1 MSELPDGLNLGGYRV
16 VGRLG
21 HGAMADVYDAVD
33 STGHEVA
40 LKVFQSGGSMSYT
53 MLERF
58 RREAEATKILRRHPY
73 ILTVYAS
80 GHEDHFHYI
89 AMEKIKD
96 SRGLNSYL
104 HQKPPTEEILKIGLK
119 IAEAIQYAHDHQIIH
134 RDIKP
139 TNILLNERN
148 EPLLMDFGVAELT
161 DWPSL
166 TSSGALTGTP
176 MYMAP
181 EQARSEAATP
191 ASDVYSLGVVLYEG
205 FTGQLPYHLEET
217 DSTTSI
223 LDAVKH
229 QPPIPPRQVDRSISK
244 DLNFVLLKALRKDP
258 EERYSTARAFAAD
271 LQAVLDGKP
280 VQGRWI
286 SPWSRTHLWLR
297 RHRTGVIGG
306 ITLMLLGSSGFLLI
320 RDELR
325 EYRYRELLL
334 KAREVS
340 REYQIDWLT
349 SNRGDTEMRSARRA
363 MRRGRWVQA
372 RDMLQAATDVNERLE
387 QTNPLARTRLELA
400 RVEIMLHNSL
410 RAEELFRLIWSNPEH
425 PDPLREVAGF
435 EAALL
440 YRLDGREE
448 EIGSILEVIG
458 DENPGPFRILTEWL
472 YSRNEPPGLAPLRQS
487 SQSRLQRYTRL
498 AEAVLTTLGGDPVT
512 GAGILEAL
520 KEEGKTD
527 PYEWPLPYANYL
539 EGRL

>member
-40 LKVFQSGGSMSYT
+40 LKVFQSGGAMSYT

-80 GHEDHFHYI
+80 GHEGNFHYI
-89 AMEKIKD
+89 AMEKVKD
-96 SRGLNSYL
+96 SRGLNSFL
-104 HQKPPTEEILKIGLK
+104 HRKPPREDVLKIGMK

-205 FTGQLPYHLEET
+205 FTGQLPYHLQET

-229 QPPIPPRQVDRSISK
+229 QPPIPPRQLEKSISK
-244 DLNFVLLKALRKDP
+244 DLNFVLLKALRKNP
-258 EERYSTARAFAAD
+258 EERYATAREFAAD

-280 VQGRWI
+280 VQGRWV

-306 ITLMLLGSSGFLLI
+306 LTLALLGSSGFLYL
-320 RDELR
+320 RDILR
-325 EYRYRELLL
+325 EQQYRELVL

-387 QTNPLARTRLELA
+387 QIYPLARTRLELA

-410 RAEELFRLIWSNPEH
+410 RAEELYRLIWEDPLQ
-425 PDPLREVAGF
+425 PAPLREVAGY

-440 YRLDGREE
+440 YILDGKGQPLQ
-448 EIGSILEVIG
+448 EILYTTRTE
-458 DENPGPFRILTEWL
+458 DAGPFRDLTAWL
-472 YSRNEPPGLAPLRQS
+472 AGDISRSDVAQLLTSPQVRLNRYAQLAD
-487 SQSRLQRYTRL
+487 
-498 AEAVLTTLGGDPVT
+498 AVLTSLQGNHAQ
-512 GAGILEAL
+512 AGRILEGL
-520 KEEGKTD
+520 KEAGKTD
-527 PYEWPLPYANYL
+527 PFEWPLPYANYL

>member
-1 MSELPDGLNLGGYRV
+1 MNELPDGLNLGGYRV

-40 LKVFQSGGSMSYT
+40 LKVFQSGGAMSYT

-73 ILTVYAS
+73 ILTVYSS
-80 GHEDHFHYI
+80 GHEENIHYI
-89 AMEKIKD
+89 AMEKVKD
-96 SRGLNSYL
+96 SRGLDSYL
-104 HQKPPTEEILKIGLK
+104 HQNPPQDEILKIGLK

-176 MYMAP
+176 LYMAP

-191 ASDVYSLGVVLYEG
+191 ASDVYSLAVVLYEG
-205 FTGQLPYHLEET
+205 FTGQLPYFLEEA
-217 DSTTSI
+217 DATTSI

-229 QPPIPPRQVDRSISK
+229 QAPIPPRQVRRSISK
-244 DLNFVLLKALRKDP
+244 DLNFVLLKALRKNV
-258 EERYSTARAFAAD
+258 EERYSSAREFAAD

-280 VQGRWI
+280 VQGRWV
-286 SPWSRTHLWLR
+286 SPWSRSHLWLR
-297 RHRTGVIGG
+297 RHRTTVIGG
-306 ITLMLLGSSGFLLI
+306 LTFLVLGSSGFLFVQ
-320 RDELR
+320 DKLR
-325 EYRYRELLL
+325 EQDYRELLL

-372 RDMLQAATDVNERLE
+372 RDMLQAASDLNQRLE
-387 QTNPLARTRLELA
+387 QSVPLARTRLELA

-410 RAEELFRLIWSNPEH
+410 RAEELFEFIWSDPQH
-425 PDPLREVAGF
+425 PSPLRELAGFEASLLYKLEGRDSKINDILLATRTDEGGPFHHLTKWVAGF
-435 EAALL
+435 EESDEVVSL
-440 YRLDGREE
+440 RE
-448 EIGSILEVIG
+448 SPQ
-458 DENPGPFRILTEWL
+458 N
-472 YSRNEPPGLAPLRQS
+472 
-487 SQSRLQRYTRL
+487 RLQRYAIL
-498 AEAVLTTLGGDPVT
+498 ADVIRYSLTGDPT
-512 GAGILEAL
+512 KGAEFLEAL
-520 KEEGKTD
+520 KEDGKTD
-527 PYEWPLPYANYL
+527 PFEWPLPYANYV